1 MLSLVVFPSSIVLM
15 GIVAFLVG
23 WRLHSRFMNSIR
35 AKRAAEFNASHLSS
49 TMAYEPEVLITNVMR
64 ADESLL
70 IGYRPYLQTE
80 PYLQTQR
87 GTPMAQGTFVA
98 FGSDNGVYDQ
108 LEMWCNQQA
117 CIRVELDHL
126 DNRLRLCRSYTT
138 EQIELSMVPKKNVG

>member
-1 MLSLVVFPSSIVLM
+1 MLSLVVFPSTIVLM

-23 WRLHSRFMNSIR
+23 WKRHTRFMNSIR

-64 ADESLL
+64 ADASLL
-70 IGYRPYLQTE
+70 IGYQPYLQAE
-80 PYLQTQR
+80 Q
-87 GTPMAQGTFVA
+87 GTPKAQGTFVA
-98 FGSDNGVYDQ
+98 FGYDSDVFER
-108 LEMWCNQQA
+108 LELWCSQQA

-126 DNRLRLCRSYTT
+126 DSRLRLCRSYTT